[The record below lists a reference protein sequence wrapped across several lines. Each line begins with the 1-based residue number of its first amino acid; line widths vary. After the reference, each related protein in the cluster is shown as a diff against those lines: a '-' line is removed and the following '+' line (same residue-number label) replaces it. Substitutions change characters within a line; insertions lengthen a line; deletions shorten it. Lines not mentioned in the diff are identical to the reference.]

1 MSTEPAKPT
10 PAPDAEPARPR
21 GVKIFTYPK
30 VIYMYPSG
38 IMALICGFA
47 MLFMET
53 DPKAVEAKAAEV
65 QAAVSADSGKAE
77 APAADAAAPA
87 GDQAKAAEESAAASA
102 EEPAAAKKKTNFSR
116 LQNIFA
122 VLFLGTLGVNLVVM
136 ALDFPRF
143 GFVTIGLLVICVGL
157 LLFALVEAGFNVSG
171 FFTII
176 FGGLYATANHTFYFV
191 YAAMYAIVLGLI
203 WVTRYLDYWEIRPN
217 EILHHHGPLSDLERF
232 PTINLRFDKEI
243 PDIFEFMLAGAGRLV
258 LNIQGEPKAYVLE
271 NVPRINKVESAL
283 KDLMGRLKVTVGDSN

>member
-1 MSTEPAKPT
+1 MSTEPAKP
-10 PAPDAEPARPR
+10 APTTDADASRPR

-53 DPKAVEAKAAEV
+53 DPKAIEAKEARQAAAAAATAEPAKVESEAPKAEAAAEPTKAAEPT
-65 QAAVSADSGKAE
+65 QAEVT
-77 APAADAAAPA
+77 AAP
-87 GDQAKAAEESAAASA
+87 
-102 EEPAAAKKKTNFSR
+102 KKKTNFSR

-122 VLFLGTLGVNLVVM
+122 VLFLGTLGVNMVIM

-143 GFVTIGLLVICVGL
+143 GFVTIGLLVICIGL
-157 LLFALVEAGFNVSG
+157 LLFALVEAGLDVSG

-176 FGGLYATANHTFYFV
+176 FGGLYLTANHTFYFV

-258 LNIQGEPKAYVLE
+258 LNVQGESKSYVLE
-271 NVPRINKVESAL
+271 NVPRINKVEAAL

>member
-10 PAPDAEPARPR
+10 PAPDAASNRPR

-53 DPKAVEAKAAEV
+53 DPKAAEAKDADKAAAVQAAAEV
-65 QAAVSADSGKAE
+65 PATPAE
-77 APAADAAAPA
+77 AAAPA
-87 GDQAKAAEESAAASA
+87 EDQAKAAEATAVAT
-102 EEPAAAKKKTNFSR
+102 EPAAAAKKKSDFGR

-143 GFVTIGLLVICVGL
+143 GFVTIGLLVICIGL
-157 LLFALVEAGFNVSG
+157 LLFALVEAGFNVAG
-171 FFTII
+171 FFTFI
-176 FGGLYATANHTFYFV
+176 FGGLYLTANHAFYFV
-191 YAAMYAIVLGLI
+191 YAAIYAIVLGMI

-258 LNIQGEPKAYVLE
+258 LNIQGEPKVYVLD
-271 NVPRINKVESAL
+271 NVPRINKVEASL